1 LDDQD
6 LISVLEKS
14 IDNDHGDLGRTQ
26 YLIKRIKKK
35 QVIFKS
41 DKIYLDRLLKFEQTE
56 IPDIDVEFE
65 DTIQTK
71 LQTSFNNNL
80 IKCNDCAKEIEFDEK
95 SIRKN
100 SLWFHEN
107 CFQLIDY
114 KKDAAPRRIQDT
126 QARIQDTQARIQDT
140 QARIQDTQARRIQDI
155 QARIQDTQ
163 ARIQDTQARRIQDTQ
178 ARKSSKNYTVPEKF
192 VIGKSN
198 NRQTIFTASLLAS
211 LVVSVYYLLGDIVAS
226 IVGISGTSIFIVTYK
241 SQFKIFNKEKKYFR
255 ISTEDNLIK
264 TGIPGFESYLVNGLK
279 KNSSVVLSGSPG
291 SGKTTFGLQFL
302 YSGAKDFDEPGVYI
316 TMSQNIDDIKN
327 DCKSFGWDF
336 DDLIQKDKILMIDAR
351 PFKIQDETIGKDDS
365 LYRGEQ
371 LPFEHLTRLLLNS
384 IKKIKAKRVVID
396 SVTILTMQYPDKFYM
411 RQGLQGMIQALENY
425 GVTSLIISEFS
436 ESHEIPLEWFVTS
449 GIIQLRHT
457 RKEDT
462 MERSIQITKMRG
474 IKHSE
479 QIHPI
484 VLDGDGIHVQHPR
497 LMP

>member
-14 IDNDHGDLGRTQ
+14 IANDHGDLGRTQ

-35 QVIFKS
+35 QIIFQS

-56 IPDIDVEFE
+56 IPDISVEFE
-65 DTIQTK
+65 DKIQTK
-71 LQTSFNNNL
+71 LQTSFNNSL
-80 IKCNDCAKEIEFDEK
+80 IKCNNCVKEIGFNEK
-95 SIRKN
+95 AIRKN
-100 SLWFHEN
+100 NSWFHEN

-114 KKDAAPRRIQDT
+114 KKNVESRKIQDV
-126 QARIQDTQARIQDT
+126 QPRKIQDVQP
-140 QARIQDTQARRIQDI
+140 
-155 QARIQDTQ
+155 
-163 ARIQDTQARRIQDTQ
+163 
-178 ARKSSKNYTVPEKF
+178 RKSSKYDTIPEKF
-192 VIGKSN
+192 VTGKSN
-198 NRQTIFTASLLAS
+198 NPQTIFTASLLAS
-211 LVVSVYYLLGDIVAS
+211 LVVSVYYLLGGIVAS
-226 IVGISGTSIFIVTYK
+226 IVGISGTSIFIITYK

-255 ISTEDNLIK
+255 INSSDNLIK

-279 KNSSVVLSGSPG
+279 KNSSVVVSGSPG

-371 LPFEHLTRLLLNS
+371 LPFEHLTRLFLSS
-384 IKKIKAKRVVID
+384 IKRIDAKRVVID
-396 SVTILTMQYPDKFYM
+396 SVTILAMQYPDKFYM